1 MVDGVLGNQLVKT
14 NQENSKMNKIK
25 ISENRSI
32 GENEPPFII
41 AEIGNNHNGSL
52 NNALELIKTANDIG
66 VDAVKF
72 QVKNIEKSFS
82 QELLDSP
89 YVTENSFGKTYR
101 EHKQALEF
109 SKEQLVEI
117 YEFSRKLG
125 IICFSTPFDTDSVDL
140 LETVDNPIYKISSFH
155 VTDMPLLE
163 KVSKIKKPIIMST
176 GMSSI
181 DEIDKAVELIRN
193 YNDQLILLQCTS
205 CYPTDDKDVN
215 LAVIPSLRNRY
226 SCPIGYSGHERGLA
240 ICTSAVTLGACVI
253 EKHFTSDRTL
263 KGPDHASSIEPIGMK
278 DIVLRS
284 KKIFT
289 ALGNSNK
296 FVLDCELKNRKKFR
310 GY

>member
-1 MVDGVLGNQLVKT
+1 
-14 NQENSKMNKIK
+14 MNKIK

-41 AEIGNNHNGSL
+41 AEIGNNHNGSID
-52 NNALELIKTANDIG
+52 NALELIKTANDIG

-82 QELLDSP
+82 QELLNSS

-140 LETVDNPIYKISSFH
+140 LETIDNPIYKISSFH
-155 VTDMPLLE
+155 VTDMPLIE
-163 KVSKIKKPIIMST
+163 KVSKTKKPIIMST

-193 YNDQLILLQCTS
+193 HNDQLILLQCTS

-215 LAVIPSLRNRY
+215 LAVIPSLRKRY

-284 KKIFT
+284 GKIFN

-296 FVLDCELKNRKKFR
+296 IVLDCELKNRQKFR

>member
-1 MVDGVLGNQLVKT
+1 
-14 NQENSKMNKIK
+14 MNKIK

-52 NNALELIKTANDIG
+52 DNALELIKTANDIG

-140 LETVDNPIYKISSFH
+140 LETINNPIYKISSFH

-163 KVSKIKKPIIMST
+163 KVSKTKKPIIMST

-181 DEIDKAVELIRN
+181 DEIDKAVELIRK

>member
-1 MVDGVLGNQLVKT
+1 
-14 NQENSKMNKIK
+14 MNKIK
-25 ISENRSI
+25 ISENRAI

-41 AEIGNNHNGSL
+41 AEIGNNHNGSIE
-52 NNALELIKTANDIG
+52 NALELIKTANNIG

-82 QELLDSP
+82 QELLDSS
-89 YVTENSFGKTYR
+89 YVNENSFGKTYR

-140 LETVDNPIYKISSFH
+140 LETIDNPIYKISSFH
-155 VTDMPLLE
+155 VTDLPLME
-163 KVSKIKKPIIMST
+163 KVSKTKKPIIMST

-181 DEIDKAVELIRN
+181 EEIDKAVELIRN
-193 YNDQLILLQCTS
+193 HHDELILLQCTS
-205 CYPTDDKDVN
+205 CYPTNDEDVN

-226 SCPIGYSGHERGLA
+226 SCPIGYSGHERGIA
-240 ICTSAVTLGACVI
+240 ICTSAVALGACVI
-253 EKHFTSDRTL
+253 ERHFTSDRTL

-284 KKIFT
+284 KKIFV
-289 ALGNSNK
+289 ALGKSSK
-296 FVLDCELKNRKKFR
+296 SVLDSELKNRQKFR

>member
-1 MVDGVLGNQLVKT
+1 
-14 NQENSKMNKIK
+14 MNKIK

-41 AEIGNNHNGSL
+41 AEIGNNHNGSID
-52 NNALELIKTANDIG
+52 NALELIKIANDIG

-82 QELLDSP
+82 QELLDSA
-89 YVTENSFGKTYR
+89 YFTENSFGKTYR

-140 LETVDNPIYKISSFH
+140 LETIDNPIYKISSFH
-155 VTDMPLLE
+155 VTDMPLIE
-163 KVSKIKKPIIMST
+163 KVSKTKKPIIMST

-284 KKIFT
+284 KKIFI

-296 FVLDCELKNRKKFR
+296 SVLDCELKNRQKFR